1 MFPSFTTSRGLLLIA
16 ALAVA
21 GPAWAGAIYGNL
33 KHGDKPLEIA
43 LKLICGS
50 ETVVGKSDATGNYR
64 LSIAGSGRCALSV
77 GDKTAVVVL
86 GSDPARYDFDVPDGA
101 APLRQR

>member
-1 MFPSFTTSRGLLLIA
+1 MLVA

-21 GPAWAGAIYGNL
+21 GPVSAAAIYGNL
-33 KHGDKPLEIA
+33 KRGDKPLEIA
-43 LKLICGS
+43 LKLICGG
-50 ETVVGKSDATGNYR
+50 ETAVGKSDATGNYR
-64 LSIAGSGRCALSV
+64 LSIAGAGRCALSV
-77 GDKTAVVVL
+77 GDKTVVVVL